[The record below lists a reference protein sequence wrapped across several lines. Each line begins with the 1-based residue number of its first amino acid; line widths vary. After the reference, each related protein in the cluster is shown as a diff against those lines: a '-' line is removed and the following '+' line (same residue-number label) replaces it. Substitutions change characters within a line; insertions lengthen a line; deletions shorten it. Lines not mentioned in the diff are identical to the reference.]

1 VKCKSKQGQVGK
13 EVGGLAHHIL
23 SYVELSTSM
32 TQIILFSSYSKYVIF
47 SCNAHWS
54 KNKIK

>member
-1 VKCKSKQGQVGK
+1 LVGK

-23 SYVELSTSM
+23 FYVELSTSM
-32 TQIILFSSYSKYVIF
+32 TQIIVFSSYSKYVIL

-54 KNKIK
+54 KQIYGKATL